1 MAVAFIN
8 AFIEFYQLQKSEAI
22 LESFLAMIP
31 PTCRVIRNGTL
42 KSVGAEGLVR
52 GDVVLV
58 VSLVVLLSALYRPAD
73 SSHYF
78 QQ

>member
-8 AFIEFYQLQKSEAI
+8 AFIEFYQLQKSEAILESFLAI

-58 VSLVVLLSALYRPAD
+58 VSLVVLLSAL
-73 SSHYF
+73 
-78 QQ
+78 